1 MQRCDLFVE
10 NGVFF
15 AVLPIP
21 VSFEAVAS
29 GVLLWPMVRNLVSK
43 NRSSLAIKRWKHMI
57 LRLSVLTQ
65 YQREQDRQAAIL
77 LLAKSRMH
85 THVALREKKTITVKY
100 TVHNKSSLQHQTR
113 TSLLLNIT
121 WQHVRYFRL
130 CAVAIWV
137 IGLVKSRRVCLYCQ

>member
-1 MQRCDLFVE
+1 MSLERS
-10 NGVFF
+10 
-15 AVLPIP
+15 P
-21 VSFEAVAS
+21 VT
-29 GVLLWPMVRNLVSK
+29 PVRNVISK
-43 NRSSLAIKRWKHMI
+43 TRVRWIPGGENVMI

-121 WQHVRYFRL
+121 
-130 CAVAIWV
+130 
-137 IGLVKSRRVCLYCQ
+137 

>member
-43 NRSSLAIKRWKHMI
+43 S
-57 LRLSVLTQ
+57 
-65 YQREQDRQAAIL
+65 
-77 LLAKSRMH
+77 
-85 THVALREKKTITVKY
+85 
-100 TVHNKSSLQHQTR
+100 
-113 TSLLLNIT
+113 
-121 WQHVRYFRL
+121 
-130 CAVAIWV
+130 
-137 IGLVKSRRVCLYCQ
+137 